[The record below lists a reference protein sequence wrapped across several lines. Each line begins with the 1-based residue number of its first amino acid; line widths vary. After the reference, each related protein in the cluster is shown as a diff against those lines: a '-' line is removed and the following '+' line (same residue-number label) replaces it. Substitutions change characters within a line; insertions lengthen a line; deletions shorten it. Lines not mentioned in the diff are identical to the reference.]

1 MRGELA
7 CARFAILI
15 IYPLILSANKIY
27 VGAYVFGFFQLSGTL
42 DLSTDVPRDPA
53 AAVQRVAAT
62 RETEALTLVAAPE
75 AASNVATASAT
86 DLSARETTYAIRG
99 LQKMRQYRISAEV
112 TRQ

>member
-1 MRGELA
+1 MCFDSFR
-7 CARFAILI
+7 
-15 IYPLILSANKIY
+15 
-27 VGAYVFGFFQLSGTL
+27 LSGTL

-75 AASNVATASAT
+75 AASNAATASAT
-86 DLSARETTYAIRG
+86 DLSAQETTYAIRG
-99 LQKMRQYRISAEV
+99 LQKMHQYRISVDV

>member
-1 MRGELA
+1 MT
-7 CARFAILI
+7 
-15 IYPLILSANKIY
+15 KIH

-86 DLSARETTYAIRG
+86 DLSARETTYEIRG
-99 LQKMRQYRISAEV
+99 LQKNAPISNFRRSYAELAKLNSSEAHEC
-112 TRQ
+112 RL

>member
-1 MRGELA
+1 MCFDIFR
-7 CARFAILI
+7 
-15 IYPLILSANKIY
+15 
-27 VGAYVFGFFQLSGTL
+27 LSGTL

-86 DLSARETTYAIRG
+86 DLSARETTYEIRG